1 MGHVLKRLLFAFG
14 LLLMGAW
21 VAFDWLFSPFAAH
34 AESVEIPNLCGEPYD
49 ATLLDERFAVEVEYR
64 FDAGVPKGV
73 VLSQTPAAGNR
84 RKYMPGGEPI
94 KLRLTVSLG
103 VDTVQLPTVIG
114 ENERVA
120 AATLRELGCA
130 VETVYREGA
139 EPSGAVL
146 WMEPR
151 AGETVPRGTKVI
163 LTVSAGIPVQSVTVP
178 DFRGKTRS
186 EALVDL
192 WLSRLSLS
200 EVVETESDA
209 PEGTVVGQSHPAGS
223 LVPAGTRVALYVSR
237 QTDE

>member
-1 MGHVLKRLLFAFG
+1 MLKKLLFSFA
-14 LLLMGAW
+14 LLLMGTW
-21 VAFDWLFSPFAAH
+21 LAFDWLFSPFAAH
-34 AESVEIPNLCGEPYD
+34 AESVEIPDLCGKPYD
-49 ATLLDERFAVEVEYR
+49 TLSLDACFAVETDYR
-64 FDAGVPKGV
+64 FDADVPKGEIFA
-73 VLSQTPAAGNR
+73 QTPVAGSR

-94 KLRLTVSLG
+94 KLRLSVSLG
-103 VDTVQLPTVIG
+103 VDTVQLPAVVG
-114 ENERVA
+114 ENERA
-120 AATLRELGCA
+120 AAAKLRALGCA
-130 VETVYREGA
+130 VETVYRKGIEA
-139 EPSGAVL
+139 SGEVL
-146 WMEPR
+146 WMEPH
-151 AGETVPRGTKVI
+151 AGTTVPRGTKVI
-163 LTVSAGIPVQSVTVP
+163 LTVSTGIPVQSVTVP